1 MKRQTATSS
10 KPVSAASVSKE
21 REMMK
26 ELSILKTENSKLRED
41 NELKNKE
48 IMKLKTENSKLRKEE
63 EMKIDAKRR
72 LEKENE
78 SLQNQLKELKKK
90 ISSITKQTNTSS
102 SVGNKS
108 KTQQESIL
116 ELLGSQEIDQLKI
129 VKKIGQGSQSE
140 VYEVTREQHYALKVL
155 LIADE
160 LIELSS
166 KSKVFKTLQ
175 RLQNTA
181 TSSKHFNVFF
191 KNMKYFI
198 C

>member
-1 MKRQTATSS
+1 
-10 KPVSAASVSKE
+10 
-21 REMMK
+21 MMK

-41 NELKNKE
+41 NELKNKEIMKLKTENSKLRKDNELRNKE

-116 ELLGSQEIDQLKI
+116 ELLGSQEIEQLKI

-166 KSKVFKTLQ
+166 KSIVFKTLQ
-175 RLQNTA
+175 RLLQEYEIL
-181 TSSKHFNVFF
+181 HL
-191 KNMKYFI
+191 
-198 C
+198 